1 MSRIRGIAGVR
12 GRGPAEAR
20 RRWYGT
26 LITRRSGGR
35 EEPVTLSQREED
47 SPLVIE
53 AFLAGDEW
61 ALADIYARW
70 SSLIYS
76 VALRSLRDVN
86 DAEEVTQ
93 GVFTGAWNSRH
104 TFDPSR
110 SRLPAWLIGIARNK
124 IADAH
129 GARAK
134 QARLQTQLVTVNK
147 VDDQIEPAD
156 LADRLM
162 LADEMGRLAPVP
174 RQVLRMA
181 FYDDLT
187 HSQIA
192 ERTGLPPG
200 TVKSHIRRSLQR
212 LRKSLEAQA
221 DAY

>member
-1 MSRIRGIAGVR
+1 
-12 GRGPAEAR
+12 
-20 RRWYGT
+20 
-26 LITRRSGGR
+26 
-35 EEPVTLSQREED
+35 
-47 SPLVIE
+47 
-53 AFLAGDEW
+53 
-61 ALADIYARW
+61 
-70 SSLIYS
+70 
-76 VALRSLRDVN
+76 
-86 DAEEVTQ
+86 
-93 GVFTGAWNSRH
+93 
-104 TFDPSR
+104 
-110 SRLPAWLIGIARNK
+110 
-124 IADAH
+124 
-129 GARAK
+129 
-134 QARLQTQLVTVNK
+134 VTVNK